1 MKIYHAS
8 LHQDITKFRPLTHFG
23 ARDSALAAAAAKYF
37 VNKNFVQ
44 KAPAWLYEVELDC
57 QDSEF
62 LDCEDVGTPTARAI
76 LNGMK
81 ASLEN
86 DDQIK
91 LKAIMEVFKEFQ
103 NKKVPEE
110 TINSVALE
118 YIEHFLTKLKKSV
131 FRYKN
136 DVEAAGMTSYC
147 LFDCSN
153 LKLCSQTLINF
164 DELLKGYELL
174 NTCRQSHLIHPDQWQ
189 PPITEYVHR

>member
-8 LHQDITKFRPLTHFG
+8 LHQCITKFRPLTHFG
-23 ARDSALAAAAAKYF
+23 ERDSALAAAAAKYF
-37 VNKNFVQ
+37 DKKNHVQ
-44 KAPAWLYEVELDC
+44 KVPAWLYEVELDC

-62 LDCEDVGTPTARAI
+62 LDCEDVGAPTARAI

-81 ASLEN
+81 VSLEK

-91 LKAIMEVFKEFQ
+91 LKAIMGVFIKLQ
-103 NKKVPEE
+103 NLEVPEE

-118 YIEHFLTKLKKSV
+118 YIEYFLVNLHKSV

-136 DVEAAGMTSYC
+136 DVEAPGMTSYC

-153 LKLCSQTLINF
+153 LKFGSLTPINF
-164 DELLKGYELL
+164 DELHRGYELL
-174 NTCRQSHLIHPDQWQ
+174 NTSRQSHLIHPDKW
-189 PPITEYVHR
+189 